1 MSYSVGSIADL
12 ISGKTTPNKRKV
24 VTQNVKLSSPS
35 ETNKSSTKSE
45 KIKTKHPKQEKRNK
59 TKIPYA
65 SASDDASPTFSKQ
78 TESDSVAAPKL
89 PNAVKRIKAK
99 QSKEKV
105 IAKPQHD
112 MYKERTVFVGN
123 VAIGTTKTKLKKR
136 FSVYGPIESIRF
148 RSVPV
153 PDEKTPK
160 KVAAIKGE
168 FHSKRTSLHSYIKF
182 EKAED
187 SQKALVENG
196 RVYDGHHMRVSHC
209 QNDVAAKQ
217 DQSKSLFV
225 GNLSFESE
233 EEDLWAAFGDCGP
246 IESVRIVRD
255 RRTSIGK
262 GFGYVN
268 FTSADA
274 VQVALQLV
282 NVTVRNRELRI
293 TACDTATAANSKK
306 KKRAAKRKQSPSS
319 VDTPTEPP
327 AKKKFNVGGKD
338 LPKKDGNAPNFSGL
352 KFTEMKK
359 KKKLDKGATRK
370 NKLAKLFTPRVAPTS
385 TSS

>member
-24 VTQNVKLSSPS
+24 ITQNVKLSSPS

-45 KIKTKHPKQEKRNK
+45 GIKRKQPRQQENNK

-65 SASDDASPTFSKQ
+65 SAANASLTFSKQ
-78 TESDSVAAPKL
+78 IESDSAAAPKL
-89 PNAVKRIKAK
+89 SNAVKRIKAK
-99 QSKEKV
+99 QSKQNV
-105 IAKPQHD
+105 MAKMHHD
-112 MYKERTVFVGN
+112 MYKERTVFIGN
-123 VAIGTTKTKLKKR
+123 VPIGTTQTKLKKR
-136 FSVYGPIESIRF
+136 FSVYGPIETIRF

-160 KVAAIKGE
+160 KVAAIKQE

-209 QNDVAAKQ
+209 QDNVAAKR
-217 DQSKSLFV
+217 DQSKALFV

-233 EEDLWAAFGDCGP
+233 EEDLWAAFGNCGT

-262 GFGYVN
+262 GFGYIN

-274 VQVALQLV
+274 VQLGLQMV
-282 NVTVRNRELRI
+282 NVMVRNRELRI
-293 TACDTATAANSKK
+293 TACDTETNSKK
-306 KKRAAKRKQSPSS
+306 KRAVKRKQSPSS
-319 VDTPTEPP
+319 AETTTTEP
-327 AKKKFNVGGKD
+327 AKKKNNVGGKD
-338 LPKKDGNAPNFSGL
+338 LPKDGTAANFSGL

-370 NKLAKLFTPRVAPTS
+370 NKLAKLFTPRAAPPVS